1 MDVAC
6 AAVDHSI
13 VRHAR
18 FLEFGAF
25 EGEIDDGVG
34 APGTRHAHPHFS
46 AGNSPEEFCHFLHS
60 FAGCIGGV
68 HADNPVARAH
78 AAFGCRRVFHRR
90 GDERGA
96 VALHYHRS
104 DAAVFAG
111 GHLLEGLLLFRI
123 VVLGIGVHCG
133 EKRSDG
139 FLEAAVGI
147 DGIHVVKFQLLD
159 DAVECDEIPGHGVV
173 FALSGSCGEYRD
185 NDGCN
190 CGNRYR

>member
-1 MDVAC
+1 MMESA
-6 AAVDHSI
+6 
-13 VRHAR
+13 
-18 FLEFGAF
+18 LQG
-25 EGEIDDGVG
+25 
-34 APGTRHAHPHFS
+34 RHAHPHFS

-68 HADNPVARAH
+68 HADNPCRPGACRFWLPASFPSARET
-78 AAFGCRRVFHRR
+78 
-90 GDERGA
+90 ERGA

-123 VVLGIGVHCG
+123 VVLGMGVHCG
-133 EKRSDG
+133 RNAPMAS
-139 FLEAAVGI
+139 LEAAVGI

-159 DAVECDEIPGHGVV
+159 DAVECDEIPGHGVCLRS
-173 FALSGSCGEYRD
+173 FWLPCGEYRD